1 MAGARIVQEG
11 KALMGW
17 IILILLAASIFG
29 AILWLGKP
37 PRVTREALAAAIMLG
52 MAGYALQGQP
62 GLRGAPAKASQAKG
76 QEATELIMMRSDMD
90 DQYGPAKK
98 WLTTADAFART
109 GNFKLSSSFIR
120 SGLKD
125 NPDNADL
132 WSALGLQLLLAGE
145 GRMSVAAKFA
155 FDRVRKLSPKQPAP
169 DYFEGLSALFE
180 GQVDTTIGLWQG
192 LLANAPEHAKWKPRL
207 ESQLGGL
214 MQMRAQATDGAEA
227 PAVTN

>member
-1 MAGARIVQEG
+1 M
-11 KALMGW
+11 MGW
-17 IILILLAASIFG
+17 ITLILMAAMIFG

-37 PRVTREALAAAIMLG
+37 PRGTREALAAVIMLG

-62 GLRGAPAKASQAKG
+62 GLPGAPANASEAKG

-109 GNFKLSSSFIR
+109 GNFKLSSSFIQ
-120 SGLKD
+120 SGLKE

-132 WSALGLQLLLAGE
+132 WSAMGLQLLLAGE
-145 GRMSVAAKFA
+145 GRMSAAAKFA
-155 FDRVRKLSPKQPAP
+155 FDRARKLSPEQPAP

-180 GQVDTTIGLWQG
+180 GQVDTTIELWQG
-192 LLANAPEHAKWKPRL
+192 LIANAPERAKWKPRL

-214 MQMRAQATDGAEA
+214 LQMRAQATDGPDA
-227 PAVTN
+227 PEVNN